1 MNSIQDKKTIEKC
14 KKIMAFNYYEM
25 NDFSFKLALKYDHR
39 TFCEYYLSLLKTKH
53 ILIVIFFNNKDYNSR
68 IIKLDLFFISF
79 AISYT
84 VNALFFNEETISKI
98 NEEKGTFNFIYHIPQ
113 ILYSFLISAVLN
125 AIMKLLALSEDNI
138 IKFKKNKNIMDLKKR
153 KLELKSK
160 LRFKFVVY
168 FIIGFIFLLFC
179 LYYLTMF
186 CAIYKNTQVYLI
198 KDTLISFGFSLL
210 YPLLI
215 CLVPGVF
222 RIAALS
228 DKKKK
233 INYLY
238 SMSKLLQ
245 LK

>member
-84 VNALFFNEETISKI
+84 VNALFFSEETISKI

-125 AIMKLLALSEDNI
+125 AIMKLLALSEENI
-138 IKFKKNKNIMDLKKR
+138 IKFKKNKNLKDLRKR
-153 KLELKSK
+153 KLELKNK
-160 LRFKFVVY
+160 LRFKFAIY
-168 FIIGFIFLLFC
+168 FIIGFIFILFC

-186 CAIYKNTQVYLI
+186 CAIYKNTQIYLI
-198 KDTLISFGFSLL
+198 KDTLISFSISLL
-210 YPLLI
+210 YPFVIYLL
-215 CLVPGVF
+215 PGIF
-222 RIAALS
+222 RIPSLS
-228 DKKKK
+228 NKKNKRQ
-233 INYLY
+233 YLY
-238 SMSKLLQ
+238 SFGEILQ
-245 LK
+245 MI